1 MVRPKG
7 ISASG
12 ISLTCCLAMGDGEL
26 EPGQEDP
33 DDVEHHRGAAA
44 GALAL
49 LHPFAERR
57 GHRPGQLERL
67 DPEGDADEGQAHHH
81 AAEGVA
87 EDGEEAAED
96 EPQDVAEGRHGSLSC
111 SEMVVLTPRCRI
123 RHARR
128 APAALRYN
136 ARRRMID
143 LYSPLGEME
152 LLILRSILDD
162 AGIPY
167 FIRNDTFGSLYQSP
181 YAEAYNRKTI
191 CVARIDRDEASVLV
205 REFLRR
211 TGPAAGATVAGAA
224 AADEEHPA
232 APPQRLLAGLLRLL
246 DRCSRRLRP
255 RPADP
260 AADLRRRLRV
270 IRNDAP
276 DAPESAGDAVGRP
289 PLRLL

>member
-1 MVRPKG
+1 
-7 ISASG
+7 
-12 ISLTCCLAMGDGEL
+12 
-26 EPGQEDP
+26 
-33 DDVEHHRGAAA
+33 
-44 GALAL
+44 
-49 LHPFAERR
+49 
-57 GHRPGQLERL
+57 
-67 DPEGDADEGQAHHH
+67 
-81 AAEGVA
+81 
-87 EDGEEAAED
+87 
-96 EPQDVAEGRHGSLSC
+96 
-111 SEMVVLTPRCRI
+111 
-123 RHARR
+123 
-128 APAALRYN
+128 
-136 ARRRMID
+136 MIE
-143 LYSPLGEME
+143 LYSPRGEME

-224 AADEEHPA
+224 AAQDEAHPA

-255 RPADP
+255 RPSDP
-260 AADLRRRLRV
+260 AADLRRLLRV

-276 DAPESAGDAVGRP
+276 DAPEAAGDEAGRP